1 MDNKETVKGLFA
13 TNSFIYNE
21 DYFKYIF
28 KKTEKIVSAVF
39 YVTRSIND
47 NSQKDSVIV
56 AIEDKAYQLL
66 ETVGKTLSGGMSTQS
81 LRLEELKVKLVML
94 ESVLTLGNGARLIP
108 HDLLEVFR
116 HEIKSVERSLRD
128 YVDGY
133 GGQVLSS
140 LLTTPEPVRE
150 RREYAR
156 KAQSAPVAQG
166 QVSGGG
172 SALDRRTRILEIIKD
187 KKDASIKDISTVIS
201 DCSEKTIQRELM
213 SLISEG
219 VISKTGERRWS
230 RYSIIGVYV

>member
-1 MDNKETVKGLFA
+1 MDNKETLKGLFA

-39 YVTRSIND
+39 YVTRSLSD
-47 NSQKDSVIV
+47 NVQKDSIV
-56 AIEDKAYQLL
+56 LTIEDKAYQLL

-94 ESVLTLGNGARLIP
+94 ESTLILGNGARLIP

-128 YVDGY
+128 YMFDYDGR
-133 GGQVLSS
+133 GLST
-140 LLTTPEPVRE
+140 LLTTTEPVRE
-150 RREYAR
+150 RREYV
-156 KAQSAPVAQG
+156 KKTGVTTVATTHASVEG
-166 QVSGGG
+166 P
-172 SALDRRTRILEIIKD
+172 ALDRRARILGIIKD

-219 VISKTGERRWS
+219 IISKTGERRWS
-230 RYSIIGVYV
+230 RYSIF

>member
-1 MDNKETVKGLFA
+1 MDNKETLKGLFA

-39 YVTRSIND
+39 YVTRSLSD
-47 NSQKDSVIV
+47 NLQKDSIV
-56 AIEDKAYQLL
+56 LTIEDKAYQLL
-66 ETVGKTLSGGMSTQS
+66 ETVGKTLSGGMGTQS

-94 ESVLTLGNGARLIP
+94 ESTLTLGNGARLIP

-128 YVDGY
+128 YMFDYDGR
-133 GGQVLSS
+133 GLST
-140 LLTTPEPVRE
+140 LLTTTEPVRE
-150 RREYAR
+150 RREYVKRPGATTVTT
-156 KAQSAPVAQG
+156 SHTPTGG
-166 QVSGGG
+166 QV
-172 SALDRRTRILEIIKD
+172 LDRRARILGIIKD

-219 VISKTGERRWS
+219 IISKTGERRWS
-230 RYSIIGVYV
+230 RYSILGV